1 MTAIE
6 WALDRSTGRREGEL
20 VMENVIMT
28 ATSPNNGQYE
38 PERRELLKNGQN
50 RRRWPFILGLVLLAL
65 ALLALLYEI
74 VAATSGGYRPI
85 AAGELWFTLHPYSL
99 NLSQAVTQR
108 YLLPSLWDPFII
120 SMLQW
125 PAWSLF
131 GAPGAV
137 LAFLFYPRN
146 S

>member
-1 MTAIE
+1 METVMGTAASPDDGRDE
-6 WALDRSTGRREGEL
+6 REKRRRSTGRR
-20 VMENVIMT
+20 
-28 ATSPNNGQYE
+28 
-38 PERRELLKNGQN
+38 
-50 RRRWPFILGLVLLAL
+50 WPFLLGLLLLTMAII
-65 ALLALLYEI
+65 ALLYEI
-74 VAATSGGYRPI
+74 VMAASSGGYRPI

-108 YLLPSLWDPFII
+108 YLLPSLWDPVII

-131 GAPGAV
+131 GAPGAI

-146 S
+146 R